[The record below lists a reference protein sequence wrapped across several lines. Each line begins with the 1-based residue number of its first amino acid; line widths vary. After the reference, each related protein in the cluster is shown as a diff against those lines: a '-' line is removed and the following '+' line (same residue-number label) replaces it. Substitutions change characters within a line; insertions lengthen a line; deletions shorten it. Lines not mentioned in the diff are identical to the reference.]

1 MAKNKK
7 YIRWHQNNYLYI
19 AIKFYAIKSYYV
31 CVFIATFEKGT
42 KILDLLFNL
51 SLKVKKYRG
60 CMKLRGW
67 SACCFMWL
75 RVQAQ
80 LGMQNLVCWINS
92 QYSFD
97 SVFFRLLDQMNPLFK
112 SAGSD
117 MWIRIKNYW
126 WQSAQ

>member
-51 SLKVKKYRG
+51 SLKVKKNTEAT
-60 CMKLRGW
+60 W
-67 SACCFMWL
+67 SCVDGLHAASC
-75 RVQAQ
+75 
-80 LGMQNLVCWINS
+80 
-92 QYSFD
+92 D
-97 SVFFRLLDQMNPLFK
+97 SEYKHN
-112 SAGSD
+112 
-117 MWIRIKNYW
+117 
-126 WQSAQ
+126 